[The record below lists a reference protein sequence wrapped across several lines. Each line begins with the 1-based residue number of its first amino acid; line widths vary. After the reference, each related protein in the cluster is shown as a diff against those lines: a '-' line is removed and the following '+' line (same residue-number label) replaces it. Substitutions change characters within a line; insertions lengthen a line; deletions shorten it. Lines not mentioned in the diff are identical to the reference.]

1 MTKKTWYYKEGSK
14 KAELWTILHLPY
26 TFMAISFLT
35 VGFSIR
41 KPINYEVM
49 GATALAYFLGLG
61 IAAHSLDQLPGMGSR
76 YVKYLSVRELL
87 TLSIISLAGAIAIGI
102 YYMLKLQ
109 AWHLLWLIPLQTF
122 FAIAY
127 PVAKLFRGFFHNDFW
142 FSVSFGA
149 IPVLIGYYMN
159 NLAFSLVIIPFAV
172 LCALISAI
180 EITLS
185 RYARKLR
192 RELSDR
198 KLWLGRDFLVVPPE
212 PEYAYQVL
220 VLKPERAL
228 KLLCAMS
235 YTLAISMLL

>member
-1 MTKKTWYYKEGSK
+1 MKQTWYQKKGSK
-14 KAELWTILHLPY
+14 KAELWTILHIYY
-26 TFMAISFLT
+26 TLMCISFLT
-35 VGFSIR
+35 VGFAIQ
-41 KPINYEVM
+41 KPVNYEVM

-61 IAAHSLDQLPGMGSR
+61 IAAHCLDQLPGMGSR
-76 YVKYLSVRELL
+76 YVRYLSVRELL
-87 TLSIISLAGAIAIGI
+87 ALSILSLTGAIGIGI

-122 FAIAY
+122 FAITY
-127 PVAKLFRGFFHNDFW
+127 PAAKLFRGFFHNDFW

-159 NLAFSLVIIPFAV
+159 NLSFSLIILPFAL

-185 RYARKLR
+185 RHARKLR

-198 KLWLGRDFLVVPPE
+198 KVWFDSDFLVVPPE
-212 PEYAYQVL
+212 PEYAYHVL
-220 VLKPERAL
+220 VMKPERAL
-228 KLLCAMS
+228 KILCILSYLLPVCIYFS
-235 YTLAISMLL
+235 

>member
-1 MTKKTWYYKEGSK
+1 MKKTWYHREGSK

-26 TFMAISFLT
+26 TFMAISFLIT
-35 VGFSIR
+35 GFAIK

-49 GATALAYFLGLG
+49 VAVVAAYFLGLG
-61 IAAHSLDQLPGMGSR
+61 VAAHCLDQLPGMGSHYIR
-76 YVKYLSVRELL
+76 YLTEKELL
-87 TLSIISLAGAIAIGI
+87 FLASVSLVAAIVIGI
-102 YYMLKLQ
+102 HYMLKLH

-122 FAIAY
+122 FAITY

-159 NLAFSLVIIPFAV
+159 NLSFSLIILPFAL

-185 RYARKLR
+185 RHARRLR
-192 RELSDR
+192 KDLAEGWVMVDHDLKVGLSR
-198 KLWLGRDFLVVPPE
+198 PE
-212 PEYAYQVL
+212 ETHDL
-220 VLKPERAL
+220 LIGKPEKSL
-228 KLLCAMS
+228 KLLCVMS
-235 YTLAISMLL
+235 YTLAVAMVLM